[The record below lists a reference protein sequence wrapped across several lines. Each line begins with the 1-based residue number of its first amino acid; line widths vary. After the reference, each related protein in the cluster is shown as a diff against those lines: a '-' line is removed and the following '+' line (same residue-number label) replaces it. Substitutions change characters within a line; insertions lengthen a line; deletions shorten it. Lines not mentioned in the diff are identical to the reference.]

1 MIASRVLH
9 DHQELRK
16 RAAALVLRLSEMA
29 DEDGGSVTHQNRT
42 LPRGTFLREIADK
55 LETNTFVL
63 AVVGEFSRGKSS
75 LINALLDRSTLLPTA
90 IEPSTATITVISYAR
105 ELSVSVTFQD
115 GTRRDGVDIADLG
128 RYVIGHDLDGRKL
141 RAEIGR
147 SAGEGPWEQH
157 FNGPQKGGVATV
169 AEPLVQSIHIGLPA
183 PFLRDG
189 ITLVDTPGIGSVNPE
204 HGEATRNYIHKA
216 DAVLFLVNTDPVIS
230 ESECT
235 FLAFLKDY
243 VQRFLFVVTKIDRF
257 SPREREES
265 VAYTSRTIEEYAG
278 LPRPPIYPVSSRLAT
293 LGRSQADAE
302 KYKASGFPKF
312 LEGLH
317 AFLINAR
324 GKEFLSRHVNL
335 ALAQVMNLTNAARM
349 ELQGLDGLD
358 ELPSRIEGTRQA
370 LDLAAHKRSQIVL
383 ALEQRLRRIDG
394 AMESFSP
401 TARLRLEMYLT
412 SEMERLVDGYNW
424 EQLQRVSE
432 ALPVLMRD
440 MIARKLGPQFQ
451 VLASQLT
458 AARDDIVAACREH
471 VGTIN
476 ERLHLHFEGLV
487 LPTDLN
493 VALDFNPEDLSTR
506 LNRINT
512 FTIGYTLA
520 VTVAGMVALGPLGTL
535 VILGGLIARQTMAS
549 ALRHEVKAKLKAS
562 LAPAVSKLLG
572 SLFSNVRQEVE
583 GNIKQFRQE
592 VLNFLDGAT
601 GNIDRTLSRL
611 EELRPTSEAESNS
624 RRHHLRVRLAELEDM
639 QNELFGLAEPDW

>member
-1 MIASRVLH
+1 LIASRVLH

-55 LETNTFVL
+55 LESNRFVL

-75 LINALLDRSTLLPTA
+75 LINALLDRPTLLPTA
-90 IEPSTATITVISYAR
+90 IEPSTAAITVISYAR
-105 ELSVSVTFQD
+105 ELSISVAFQD
-115 GTRRDGVDIADLG
+115 GTRRDGVDVAELG
-128 RYVIGHDLDGRKL
+128 RYALGHDLDGRQL

-147 SAGEGPWEQH
+147 SAGEVQWEQNR
-157 FNGPQKGGVATV
+157 NGSRKGSATTTD
-169 AEPLVQSIHIGLPA
+169 PPVQTINIGLPA

-189 ITLVDTPGIGSVNPE
+189 ITLIDTPGIGSVNPE
-204 HGEATRNYIHKA
+204 HGEATRSYIHKA

-265 VAYTSRTIEEYAG
+265 VAYTARTIEEYAG
-278 LPRPPIYPVSSRLAT
+278 LHRPPIYPVSARLAA
-293 LGRSQADAE
+293 LGRSQADGE
-302 KYKASGFPKF
+302 KYEASGFPRF
-312 LEGLH
+312 LEGLQ
-317 AFLINAR
+317 AFLVNAR

-335 ALAQVMNLTNAARM
+335 ALAQVTNLTNTARM

-370 LDLAAHKRSQIVL
+370 LDFAGHKRTQIVQ
-383 ALEQRLRRIDG
+383 ALEQRLRRIDA

-412 SEMERLVDGYNW
+412 SEVERLVDGYNW

-432 ALPVLMRD
+432 SLPVLIRD
-440 MIARKLGPQFQ
+440 MIARRLGPQFQ
-451 VLASQLT
+451 SVAVQLT
-458 AARDDIVAACREH
+458 AARDDLVAACREH
-471 VGTIN
+471 LGTIN
-476 ERLHLHFEGLV
+476 ERLNLQFEGLT

-493 VALDFNPEDLSTR
+493 VALDFNPEDLSAR

-572 SLFSNVRQEVE
+572 SLFNNVRQEVE
-583 GNIKQFRQE
+583 GNVTRFRQE
-592 VLNFLDGAT
+592 VLDFLDGAT

-611 EELRPTSEAESNS
+611 EEMRPTSEAESNS